1 MRIGLFG
8 GSFDPPHIGHL
19 LVAQDAIEALSLDHL
34 LVIPAAQQPLK
45 GPDQTAAQHRLAMV
59 QACFDGVPRT
69 QVDPAEITRG
79 GLSFMVDT
87 VEDVQRRWPAAH
99 LHLLVGSDVVPTLPH
114 WKEPERLLGLVRLVL
129 LYRYSD
135 GVLPVEREIH
145 GCGSA
150 EWLATRNLA
159 PDLILCSAAKRTRET
174 LAALRAALGTK
185 AEIAIERGLYLAE
198 EEALAARLAALD
210 DLPRPPD
217 ATGGCVAATAGHG
230 PAGRGPGPTGR
241 EGLGS

>member
-99 LHLLVGSDVVPTLPH
+99 LHLLVGSDVVPTLPR
-114 WKEPERLLGLVRLVL
+114 WKEPERLLGLVRLVV
-129 LYRYSD
+129 LYRDSD

-145 GCGSA
+145 GGGSA
-150 EWLATRNLA
+150 EWLATRRV
-159 PDLILCSAAKRTRET
+159 DVSSTEIRTRVRNGRSIKGFVPEAVAT
-174 LAALRAALGTK
+174 Y
-185 AEIAIERGLYLAE
+185 IASTGLYLEKSRTAVRAE
-198 EEALAARLAALD
+198 L
-210 DLPRPPD
+210 
-217 ATGGCVAATAGHG
+217 
-230 PAGRGPGPTGR
+230 
-241 EGLGS
+241 